1 MSQCEVASEEELARE
16 LGSKIELGRELL
28 ARLAAPG
35 LATLQGRAK
44 LEKKVRQEVKFLE
57 KFLAPGKLAG
67 LKREHIGC
75 SNLAHQACL
84 VGLLVEEE
92 APLAVLQPFT
102 LAGEGGE
109 RRVVVD
115 IVSDQGNTWVKVV
128 ARNPRALALN
138 SQGGAQFGQRCILD
152 QVRDLV
158 RCAGQNLV
166 LFAPPTVRF
175 AFANGVTRSLRDKVL
190 RRGAKVGGDLVVFSD
205 DESDDESE
213 VESDEDTGEDEDSAG
228 DEEAAMDDTRV
239 NLDITAM
246 IAYVSALTNGRAGF
260 TYRER
265 ILSQQAAWERARP
278 VRPQLDS
285 VFQGKELVCCQSAM
299 SDFKAIIAT
308 LGGPGER
315 ARAGELVARVTVVP
329 DCLSPRA
336 AGLIDSGKVNARSR
350 CIFGTADSLRV
361 VTVTAN
367 TGFVRAARGQGV
379 AFAVTTHESRALTE
393 DKEATAT
400 PLLAGPG
407 DTAPEKAE
415 EATTAVGENTT
426 LEEDYHEEVKV

>member
-1 MSQCEVASEEELARE
+1 MSPCEPACQEELARE
-16 LGSKIELGRELL
+16 LGSKIELGRGLL

-35 LATLQGRAK
+35 LANVQGRAK

-57 KFLAPGKLAG
+57 KFLAPGKLEG

-75 SNLAHQACL
+75 SNLAHQAAL
-84 VGLLVEEE
+84 VGLLVEEA

-102 LAGEGGE
+102 FAGEGGE

-128 ARNPRALALN
+128 ARNARALALN

-158 RCAGQNLV
+158 RCAGQHCV
-166 LFAPPTVRF
+166 LFAAPTVRF
-175 AFANGVTRSLRDKVL
+175 AFANGVTRSLRNKVL
-190 RRGAKVGGDLVVFSD
+190 RRGATVEGDLVVFSD
-205 DESDDESE
+205 DESDAESE
-213 VESDEDTGEDEDSAG
+213 VESDEDTDEDEDSAG
-228 DEEAAMDDTRV
+228 DEEEAVMDDTRV

-278 VRPQLDS
+278 VRPYLDS
-285 VFQGKELVCCQSAM
+285 LFLGKELVCCQSAM
-299 SDFKAIIAT
+299 VDFKAIIAT

-315 ARAGELVARVTVVP
+315 VRAGELVARVTVVP
-329 DCLSPRA
+329 DGRSSRA
-336 AGLIDSGKVNARSR
+336 AGLLDSGKVNTRSR
-350 CIFGTADSLRV
+350 CIFGTADNLKI

-379 AFAVTTHESRALTE
+379 AFAVRTHESRALTE

-400 PLLAGPG
+400 PLLEGEEP
-407 DTAPEKAE
+407 TAKAVERAE
-415 EATTAVGENTT
+415 ETT
-426 LEEDYHEEVKV
+426 LVEENDDEVKVE